1 MVPPAGSRTARR
13 NRMRRNY
20 IAGEWIEALNAT
32 SFVLIAALGC
42 VLGWATAQAHDVNLT
57 RSWPR

>member
-1 MVPPAGSRTARR
+1 
-13 NRMRRNY
+13 MRRNY
-20 IAGEWIEALNAT
+20 VAGEWIEALDAT